1 MIQWLEPAM
10 MTEHEAPRKVLE
22 LNPLRRRPGRNYQL
36 LLKVTPAVAKRFT
49 ALADEERM
57 GFGEFLEH
65 MLDVYKASRRGKTDD
80 RHGT

>member
-1 MIQWLEPAM
+1 
-10 MTEHEAPRKVLE
+10 VLE
-22 LNPLRRRPGRNYQL
+22 LNPLRRRPGRNYQ
-36 LLKVTPAVAKRFT
+36 VTPAVAKRFT

-65 MLDVYKASRRGKTDD
+65 MLEVYKASRRGKTDD